1 MAAPSSPNGTSQ
13 PGTVIPAEWPAQAA
27 DTVVDVIGKVRDK
40 TTRPA
45 LIAARALVYGLVAAV
60 VASIALGLFLIVLI
74 RVLDNYV
81 PGPVWW
87 IYLGL
92 AVVFT
97 ITGIVL
103 IRKANSPAAPDT
115 Y

>member
-1 MAAPSSPNGTSQ
+1 MAAPSSSNGSSP
-13 PGTVIPAEWPAQAA
+13 PGMIPADWPVQAA

-45 LIAARALVYGLVAAV
+45 LVAARALVYGLVAAV
-60 VASIALGLFLIVLI
+60 VAGIALVLFLVVLI

-97 ITGIVL
+97 LAGIVL
-103 IRKANSPAAPDT
+103 IRKANAPAEPAT

>member
-1 MAAPSSPNGTSQ
+1 MAAPSSPNGSTP
-13 PGTVIPAEWPAQAA
+13 PGMIPAEWPAQAA

-45 LIAARALVYGLVAAV
+45 IIAARALVYGLVAGV
-60 VASIALGLFLIVLI
+60 VASMALVLSLVVLI

-92 AVVFT
+92 CVAFT
-97 ITGIVL
+97 AGGIVL
-103 IRKANSPAAPDT
+103 IRKANSPAEPT
-115 Y
+115 PY

>member
-1 MAAPSSPNGTSQ
+1 M
-13 PGTVIPAEWPAQAA
+13 IPADWPVQAA

-60 VASIALGLFLIVLI
+60 VATIAVVLLLVVLI

-92 AVVFT
+92 SVVFT
-97 ITGIVL
+97 LGGIVL
-103 IRKANSPAAPDT
+103 IRKANAPADPAT
-115 Y
+115 L

>member
-60 VASIALGLFLIVLI
+60 VASIALVLI

>member
-1 MAAPSSPNGTSQ
+1 MTDPSSSPGGSQ
-13 PGTVIPAEWPAQAA
+13 SGMVPADWPAPAA

-45 LIAARALVYGLVAAV
+45 IIAARSLVYGLVAAV
-60 VASIALGLFLIVLI
+60 VAGIAVVLFLVVLI
-74 RVLDNYV
+74 RILDNYV

-92 AVVFT
+92 GVVFT
-97 ITGIVL
+97 LAGIIL
-103 IRKANSPAAPDT
+103 IRIANRPGPASAS
-115 Y
+115 

>member
-1 MAAPSSPNGTSQ
+1 MAEPSSPNGSA
-13 PGTVIPAEWPAQAA
+13 VSSMIPAEWPAQAA

-40 TTRPA
+40 TTKPA
-45 LIAARALVYGLVAAV
+45 ILAARALVYGLVAGV
-60 VASIALGLFLIVLI
+60 VGSIALVLFLVVLI

-97 ITGIVL
+97 IGGIVL
-103 IRKANSPAAPDT
+103 IRKANRPAVPT
-115 Y
+115 PY

>member
-1 MAAPSSPNGTSQ
+1 MAAPSSSNGSAP
-13 PGTVIPAEWPAQAA
+13 PGMIPADWPVQAA

-40 TTRPA
+40 TTKPA

-60 VASIALGLFLIVLI
+60 VAGIALVLFLVVLI

-87 IYLGL
+87 IYLGFSVLFTL
-92 AVVFT
+92 A
-97 ITGIVL
+97 GIVL
-103 IRKANSPAAPDT
+103 IRKANAPVEPST
-115 Y
+115 H

>member
-45 LIAARALVYGLVAAV
+45 LIAV
-60 VASIALGLFLIVLI
+60 VASIALVLFLIVLI